1 LRESVRAELERLRAE
16 GREKDKRIRERHARP
31 AAPDGDG
38 SGPVAAW
45 MTTPFVFAG
54 GGVSVQ
60 SHMSRTGKLLSTAAA
75 VTLSATLF
83 PVVAAPPAA
92 AVTCDPAAAN
102 RAPTAGTVTQARTAV
117 MCLINAQ
124 RTQRGLPSL
133 TISQALT
140 NAAQQHAVAAVQ
152 LKWWGPGKDPHRN
165 PQTGSTPQS
174 RIQAAGYCPNPRSWE
189 FNEITY
195 TGWGGSGTPQAA
207 VNWWMNSP
215 GHRAIILKPSL
226 REIGPWAQPGS
237 ADRAGASSPSAG
249 TYVVTFGRCQR

>member
-1 LRESVRAELERLRAE
+1 
-16 GREKDKRIRERHARP
+16 
-31 AAPDGDG
+31 
-38 SGPVAAW
+38 
-45 MTTPFVFAG
+45 M
-54 GGVSVQ
+54 Q
-60 SHMSRTGKLLSTAAA
+60 SHMSRTGRLLSTAAA
-75 VTLSATLF
+75 AALSATLF

-92 AVTCDPAAAN
+92 AVTCDAAAAN
-102 RAPTAGTVTQARTAV
+102 RAPTAGTITQARAAV

-140 NAAQQHAVAAVQ
+140 NASQQHGVAAVQ

-165 PQTGSTPQS
+165 PRTGSTPQS

-215 GHRAIILKPSL
+215 AHRAVILKPSL

-237 ADRAGASSPSAG
+237 ADRAGASSPNAG
-249 TYVVTFGRCQR
+249 TYVVTFGHCQR

>member
-1 LRESVRAELERLRAE
+1 
-16 GREKDKRIRERHARP
+16 
-31 AAPDGDG
+31 
-38 SGPVAAW
+38 
-45 MTTPFVFAG
+45 M
-54 GGVSVQ
+54 SVQ
-60 SHMSRTGKLLSTAAA
+60 NHISRTGKLLSTAAVA
-75 VTLSATLF
+75 ALSATLF

-92 AVTCDPAAAN
+92 AVTCDQVAAN
-102 RAPTAGTVTQARTAV
+102 RAPTAATAAQARAAV
-117 MCLINAQ
+117 TCLINAQ

-133 TISQALT
+133 TTNQALT

-165 PQTGSTPQS
+165 PRTGSTPQT
-174 RIQAAGYCPNPRSWE
+174 RIQAAGYCPNPISWE
-189 FNEITY
+189 FNEIAY

-226 REIGPWAQPGS
+226 REMGPWAQPGS
-237 ADRAGASSPSAG
+237 AAQAGASSPDAG